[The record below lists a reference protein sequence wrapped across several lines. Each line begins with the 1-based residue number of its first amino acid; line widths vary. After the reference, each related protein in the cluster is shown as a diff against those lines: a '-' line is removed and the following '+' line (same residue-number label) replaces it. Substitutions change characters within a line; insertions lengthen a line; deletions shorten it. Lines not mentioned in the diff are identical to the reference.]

1 LPPLPLVNE
10 EDSSTSGSA
19 CRPNASAAVTLKPSP
34 RPPPPVQRITA
45 EQIRELREH
54 IRHRYALDIEIW
66 RQRNVKEYK
75 RKKLIENMRR
85 SDAALEVIRRTLQDW
100 DRREYFASD
109 LKHQKF
115 AEIKD
120 RLLNGV
126 KANWAKHP
134 PWDLAQKGGNPYLGP
149 GEKYGRPV
157 NGPPVPI
164 TQTPMASAPQSQAP
178 AQQYVPF
185 RPANR
190 GLRHAGE
197 IPRPINGAPK
207 PNNGVHHPVLE
218 GYRRS
223 IAVRQLKPRGPPPP
237 PPVEVPSSPSIRAP
251 TPFDG
256 NGTPVLAP
264 PESNTGS
271 RRATWKDEGRIV
283 GPQWQHDPVDYDRQ

>member
-1 LPPLPLVNE
+1 
-10 EDSSTSGSA
+10 
-19 CRPNASAAVTLKPSP
+19 
-34 RPPPPVQRITA
+34 
-45 EQIRELREH
+45 
-54 IRHRYALDIEIW
+54 
-66 RQRNVKEYK
+66 
-75 RKKLIENMRR
+75 MRR

-190 GLRHAGE
+190 DLRHAGE

-207 PNNGVHHPVLE
+207 PNNGVHHPVSE

-237 PPVEVPSSPSIRAP
+237 PPIEVPSSPPIRAP

-256 NGTPVLAP
+256 NGAPVLAP
-264 PESNTGS
+264 PEPNTGS
-271 RRATWKDEGRIV
+271 RRATWKDEGRISD
-283 GPQWQHDPVDYDRQ
+283 PQWQHDPVDYDRQ